1 MGYHESARLSRSAC
15 AALGHSIIT
24 KSPARE
30 ALCITSIGVRYS
42 SQATSY
48 LHAMQRMVF
57 HSVIYSKA
65 IANPIHMV
73 HQSNRHH
80 RFWTPDRRARI
91 RASDWRTPVNTAKVR
106 QNHQRGCDSGC
117 EYWRK
122 GELVSLLKSDKGFT
136 GSAAR
141 KYWLLCASDKVLS
154 KMNSPAD
161 K

>member
-1 MGYHESARLSRSAC
+1 
-15 AALGHSIIT
+15 
-24 KSPARE
+24 
-30 ALCITSIGVRYS
+30 
-42 SQATSY
+42 
-48 LHAMQRMVF
+48 
-57 HSVIYSKA
+57 
-65 IANPIHMV
+65 MV
-73 HQSNRHH
+73 HQSDRLDQ
-80 RFWTPDRRARI
+80 FWTPDRRAHI
-91 RASDWRTPVNTAKVR
+91 HASDRRTSINTASMR
-106 QNHQRGCDSGC
+106 HNHQRGCDSGC